1 MGNLLDMAMFNTQLK
16 KMPIKPYKKLIT
28 QCLRTNIYQLP
39 LLNLNKIEIQLTR
52 NAMFISSKFLY

>member
-1 MGNLLDMAMFNTQLK
+1 MGNLLDMVMFNTQLK
-16 KMPIKPYKKLIT
+16 KMPIKPYKKPIT

-39 LLNLNKIEIQLTR
+39 HLNLNKIEIQLTR